1 MQLRMPSFLLI
12 KAPLISVCIFLAWL
26 CARLV
31 LGPEKFEGGPVAEVA
46 FWLVA
51 LPTAVAALAQVVAI
65 PWGITAIIRRPELQS
80 WRPACTLLFG
90 ATFLAVVV
98 WLIARSIA

>member
-12 KAPLISVCIFLAWL
+12 GAPLVSVCIFIVWL

-46 FWLVA
+46 YWLVM
-51 LPTAVAALAQVVAI
+51 LPTAVAALAQLVAI
-65 PWGITAIIRRPELQS
+65 PWGVTAIIQRPELQS
-80 WRPACTLLFG
+80 WRPACSLLFG
-90 ATFLAVVV
+90 ATFLSVVM